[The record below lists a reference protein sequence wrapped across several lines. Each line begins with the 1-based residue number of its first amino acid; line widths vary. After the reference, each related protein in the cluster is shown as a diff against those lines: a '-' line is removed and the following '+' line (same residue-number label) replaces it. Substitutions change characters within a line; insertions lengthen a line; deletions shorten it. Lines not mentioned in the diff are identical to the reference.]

1 MAMQDERHSVVDL
14 MTRVLEE
21 IVHLFQ
27 TEIRLVRA
35 EFNEKVGRL
44 ANGGVFIG
52 AAVVLILGGF
62 ILFLLAVVQ
71 FLVVAGLPEEWGLL
85 LVGILAAAGGGL
97 LLSRGIQTI
106 KTTNLVPDRSIDQI
120 RADVATVK
128 EHIT

>member
-1 MAMQDERHSVVDL
+1 
-14 MTRVLEE
+14 
-21 IVHLFQ
+21 
-27 TEIRLVRA
+27 
-35 EFNEKVGRL
+35 
-44 ANGGVFIG
+44 
-52 AAVVLILGGF
+52 
-62 ILFLLAVVQ
+62 
-71 FLVVAGLPEEWGLL
+71 LL

>member
-1 MAMQDERHSVVDL
+1 MAMQDERHSVVDS

-35 EFNEKVGRL
+35 ELDEKVGQL

-62 ILFLLAVVQ
+62 VLFLLAVVQ

-85 LVGILAAAGGGL
+85 LVGLLAAAGGGL

>member
-1 MAMQDERHSVVDL
+1 MASQDEKPSVVNSI
-14 MTRVLEE
+14 TRVLEE

-27 TEIRLVRA
+27 TEIRLVRT
-35 EFNEKVGRL
+35 ELNEKMGQL

-52 AAVVLILGGF
+52 AAMVLILGGF
-62 ILFLLAVVQ
+62 ILFLLAIVQ

-120 RADVATVK
+120 RADVATVR

>member
-1 MAMQDERHSVVDL
+1 MAMQDERHSVVDS

-35 EFNEKVGRL
+35 ELDEKVGQL

-62 ILFLLAVVQ
+62 VLFLLAVVQ

-85 LVGILAAAGGGL
+85 LVGLLAAAGGGL

-106 KTTNLVPDRSIDQI
+106 KTTNLVPDRSMDQI

>member
-35 EFNEKVGRL
+35 ELNEKVGRL

-62 ILFLLAVVQ
+62 VLFLLAAVQ

>member
-1 MAMQDERHSVVDL
+1 MQDERHSVVDL

>member
-1 MAMQDERHSVVDL
+1 MQDERHSVVDL

-35 EFNEKVGRL
+35 ELNEKVGRL

-62 ILFLLAVVQ
+62 VLFLLSAVQ

>member
-52 AAVVLILGGF
+52 AAVVLVLGGF

>member
-1 MAMQDERHSVVDL
+1 MAMQDERRSVVDL

-21 IVHLFQ
+21 VVHLFQ

-35 EFNEKVGRL
+35 ELNEKASQL
-44 ANGGVFIG
+44 ANGGIFVG
-52 AAVVLILGGF
+52 ASVVLILGGF
-62 ILFLLAVVQ
+62 ILFLLAIVR
-71 FLVVAGLPEEWGLL
+71 FLAVAGLPEEWGLL

-128 EHIT
+128 EHVT

>member
-1 MAMQDERHSVVDL
+1 MQDERHSVVDL

-35 EFNEKVGRL
+35 ELNEKVGRL

-62 ILFLLAVVQ
+62 VLFLLAAVQ

>member
-1 MAMQDERHSVVDL
+1 MTTQDERHSVVDS

-35 EFNEKVGRL
+35 EFNEKVGQL

-52 AAVVLILGGF
+52 AAVVLMLGGF
-62 ILFLLAVVQ
+62 VLFLLAIVQ
-71 FLVVAGLPEEWGLL
+71 FLVVAGLPEEWSLL
-85 LVGILAAAGGGL
+85 LVGLLAAAGGGL

>member
-35 EFNEKVGRL
+35 ELNEKASQL
-44 ANGGVFIG
+44 ANGGVLIG

-62 ILFLLAVVQ
+62 VLFLLAVVR
-71 FLVVAGLPEEWGLL
+71 FLAVAGLPEEWGLL
-85 LVGILAAAGGGL
+85 LVGLLAAAGGGL

-106 KTTNLVPDRSIDQI
+106 KTTNLIPDRSIDQF

-128 EHIT
+128 EHVT